1 MHSIK
6 TLLNLNDPGWGRGA
20 TKGGAGNT
28 GTNGAN
34 GTAQPARPASAPP
47 QAEPVGTGGSSPQPS
62 HPGSPPSAGSPATSQ
77 PRPAASPSSTDPQ
90 APAPQRPVVVPPPRP
105 SGRQDG
111 PPDLDEVW
119 RDFSNKL
126 GSIFGNKPR
135 RGNGGNGFRPT
146 PPGAPPQLP
155 KGSPRA
161 LGIGLVLLVGLWL
174 ASGFMI
180 VQEGQVA
187 VVTRFGQYTKSLNP
201 GLQWRIPYPIE
212 DHQMVNVAQLR
223 TFEVGFR
230 GSARNKV
237 LPEALML
244 TTDEN
249 IVDMQFV
256 VQYRLSP
263 SGAPDYLFKTAQ
275 PDEAVRQAAETAM
288 REIVGKKPMDFVL
301 YSGRTEVAAEV
312 QTLIQSILD
321 RYQTGIQVSTV
332 AIQNVQPPEQV
343 QAAFDDAVKAGQDRE
358 RLINEGN
365 AYSNQVLPEAQG
377 QAARMLEEAEGY
389 RAKVVGDARG
399 DSARFTSVESE
410 YSKAPDITRQ
420 RMYLSTMQE
429 ILHDV
434 SKVVIDTDAS
444 SNMLYVPLDKL
455 VNRDGAGRP
464 GAQPSVPV
472 VGGALSSDGG
482 LSPAAARAALNTPQ
496 NRPGSVRGLS
506 PYDSLP
512 QSAATLQNPL
522 SSTRYPR

>member
-20 TKGGAGNT
+20 GKGGAGGA
-28 GTNGAN
+28 GTNGVN
-34 GTAQPARPASAPP
+34 GAAPP
-47 QAEPVGTGGSSPQPS
+47 QAEPPSAGGSPQPSQPGSPSAGSLPHQGETPASSPQPS
-62 HPGSPPSAGSPATSQ
+62 
-77 PRPAASPSSTDPQ
+77 
-90 APAPQRPVVVPPPRP
+90 APQRPVVVPPPPQRP
-105 SGRQDG
+105 AGRQDG

-155 KGSPRA
+155 KGSPKA

-263 SGAPDYLFKTAQ
+263 GGAPDYLFKTAQ

-288 REIVGKKPMDFVL
+288 REVVGKKPMDFVL

-321 RYQTGIQVSTV
+321 LYQTGIQVSTV

-399 DSARFTSVESE
+399 DSARFTSVEAE

-420 RMYLSTMQE
+420 RMYLSTMQD
-429 ILHDV
+429 ILRDV
-434 SKVVIDTDAS
+434 SKVVVDTDAS

-455 VNRDGAGRP
+455 VNRDAPGRP
-464 GAQPSVPV
+464 GSQPSAPV

-482 LSPAAARAALNTPQ
+482 LSPAAARGTINTPQ
-496 NRPGSVRGLS
+496 NRPASVRGLS
-506 PYDSLP
+506 PYDSLS

-522 SSTRYPR
+522 STRYPR